1 MLRNI
6 LQVEHG
12 CAATTIGGVR
22 GVIVVGGAT
31 GDDVVEFLD
40 INARE
45 EWRVLGKLNRGRGGR
60 IEAIFLFLIIGISV
74 ALRSKKCARAVSQF
88 DPGPDPFGRFFSL
101 VHLK

>member
-40 INARE
+40 VNARE

-60 IEAIFLFLIIGISV
+60 IEAIFLFFFS
-74 ALRSKKCARAVSQF
+74 LRSKKM
-88 DPGPDPFGRFFSL
+88 
-101 VHLK
+101 